1 MPNPL
6 VSQGTLNRIQ
16 ASIVW
21 NNFPT
26 LNVTPAYL
34 GKDGIRLTLEGLA
47 NTMINTMTGMV
58 TSPEPYMA
66 ASINF
71 SLLKSQPLA
80 NQYKQQMEATPL
92 IGDCTVRPDSTTLG
106 IYNIINCA
114 IESIR
119 ELNFAGEDALFA
131 VTCRGTYIIS
141 NDLWG

>member
-6 VSQGTLNRIQ
+6 VAQGTLNRVQ

-21 NNFPT
+21 NNFPG
-26 LNVTPAYL
+26 LNVTPPYL

-66 ASINF
+66 ASMNF
-71 SLLKSQPLA
+71 TLLKSQPIAQL
-80 NQYKQQMEATPL
+80 YKNQMENTPL
-92 IGDCTVRPDSTTLG
+92 LGDCTVRPDSAVLG
-106 IYNIINCA
+106 IYNILNCA

-119 ELNFAGEDALFA
+119 ELNFAGEDAAFA

-141 NDLWG
+141 NALWG